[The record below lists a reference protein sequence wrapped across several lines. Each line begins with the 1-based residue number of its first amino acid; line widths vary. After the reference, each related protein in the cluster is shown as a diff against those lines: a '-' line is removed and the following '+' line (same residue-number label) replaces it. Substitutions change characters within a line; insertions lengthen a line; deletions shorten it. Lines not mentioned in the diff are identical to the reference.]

1 MAASVKVLLLRD
13 TLAGGS
19 QPFAHR
25 GYLAMSGNC
34 CCNWGEG
41 MYYWHLVGKEIPGI
55 LLNILQT
62 TAQPLQ

>member
-19 QPFAHR
+19 QPFAHQ

-34 CCNWGEG
+34 CCSWGEG

-55 LLNILQT
+55 L
-62 TAQPLQ
+62 